1 MASDFFYER
10 VNDGFDRLNNR
21 PFDFRLIAENKL
33 NALAVGYADYL
44 ADRSDDE
51 LWELAGALTTRDVE
65 EHELPRRA
73 MQVTLQ
79 ARAQLDERDGAL
91 DLAGLGQDALG
102 LHAVP
107 IPVHPRSFL
116 PTPA

>member
-73 MQVTLQ
+73 MQVMCATSIIRELTK
-79 ARAQLDERDGAL
+79 RYELR
-91 DLAGLGQDALG
+91 GLE
-102 LHAVP
+102 
-107 IPVHPRSFL
+107 
-116 PTPA
+116 PAEG